1 MGERELK
8 LSASCNEL
16 RLGFAN
22 LVERPHLLAL
32 EGGVS
37 NSNTSLNRA
46 SIHIRM
52 VCGYGVSSKMDT
64 KKKRACVSKRLD
76 IGFRYGKHFMFGS
89 RHN

>member
-52 VCGYGVSSKMDT
+52 VCGYGVSSKTDT
-64 KKKRACVSKRLD
+64 KKKKSMCFKE
-76 IGFRYGKHFMFGS
+76 IGHWVQIW
-89 RHN
+89 